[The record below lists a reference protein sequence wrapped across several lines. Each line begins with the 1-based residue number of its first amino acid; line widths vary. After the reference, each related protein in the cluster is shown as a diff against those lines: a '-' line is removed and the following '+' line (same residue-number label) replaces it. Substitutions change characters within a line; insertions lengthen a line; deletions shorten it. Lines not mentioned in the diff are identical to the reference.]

1 MAPVDSG
8 SESARK
14 FLAHVEWLDSLAR
27 RKWHNGLG
35 RMVKLVELLDLQ
47 DFVWGEKRP
56 LFVHI
61 AGTNG
66 KGSVTSF
73 VKNLLLEHGF
83 ATGAAFSPYV
93 DDFRE
98 RVQFGRD
105 LIPHTDFLEPMQRLI
120 EADGLLLST
129 PYQGASAFELKTALG
144 FLLWKAKGAEAV
156 ALEVGMGGRLDAS
169 NVVQPSS
176 TVIVSIGWDHKEVLG
191 DTLAKIASEKAGII
205 KQGIPL
211 ILGSTPPEAEEVIL
225 KTADSLDAPVWKAG
239 REILFE
245 SHGGSFDLDLP
256 GVRIEGITPRLYG
269 LIQHHNAAL
278 AIASLVQSGIT
289 IDPEKAR
296 KAIQETQAPGR
307 FEEKAWR
314 GIPVILDG
322 AHNEPAA
329 KNLAQ
334 NLRRRFPDR
343 KIGLLLSML
352 QGHDPAEFLG
362 PLKGVFSTAV
372 AVTGTSARGRQAE
385 DLLPAM
391 REAGLEART
400 AEDRL
405 SALEMLADAGCEAIC
420 ATGSFYGL
428 TQVREAAESSIKS

>member
-1 MAPVDSG
+1 MDSG
-8 SESARK
+8 PKSAAQE
-14 FLAHVEWLDSLAR
+14 FFANVEWLDSLAR

-35 RMVKLVELLDLQ
+35 RMVRLVELLELQ
-47 DFVWGEKRP
+47 NYVWGEERP
-56 LFVHI
+56 LYIHI

-73 VKNLLLEHGF
+73 VKALLLEHGL

-98 RVQFGRD
+98 RVQFGRQT
-105 LIPHTDFLEPMQRLI
+105 LCHRDFLEPMQKLI
-120 EADGLLLST
+120 AADKDLLGS
-129 PYQGASAFELKTALG
+129 PYDGASAFELKTALG
-144 FLLWKAKGAEAV
+144 FLIWKAKGAEAV

-205 KQGIPL
+205 KQGVPL
-211 ILGSTPPEAEEVIL
+211 ILGSTPPEAEDVIL
-225 KTADSLDAPVWKAG
+225 NTAATLDAPVWKVG
-239 REILFE
+239 REIIIQ
-245 SHGGSFDLDLP
+245 SKGGSFDLQMP
-256 GVRIEGITPRLYG
+256 GARIEGIAPRLYG

-278 AIASLVQSGIT
+278 AIASVVQSGIT
-289 IDPEKAR
+289 LDPDKTR
-296 KAIQETQAPGR
+296 KAIKETQAPGR
-307 FEEKAWR
+307 FEERDWQ

-329 KNLAQ
+329 RNLAQ
-334 NLRRRFPDR
+334 NLKQRFPGR

-352 QGHDPAEFLG
+352 QGHDPVEFLS
-362 PLKGVFSTAV
+362 PLKGVFGCAV
-372 AVTGTSARGRQAE
+372 AVTGTSARGRQAA
-385 DLLPAM
+385 DLLPALK
-391 REAGLEART
+391 EIGLEARM
-400 AEDRL
+400 AEDRRA
-405 SALEMLADAGCEAIC
+405 ALELLAEAECEAIC

-428 TQVREAAESSIKS
+428 TQVREAAEGNVKS